1 MRKIFNL
8 VLIMSKRSFRV
19 TLIALFLVFSGIGCV
34 VSKSITDLFKD
45 YMTIL
50 KDKKF
55 TLTAGLSSQ
64 KFTVPDSD
72 FHGYSKNKFFSV
84 NYKWSPSIE
93 SNVLFVQGKNYVY
106 NRDATIQSTS
116 ASNTLGGGLKYIISE
131 YLNVVASY
139 AQSKSITYK
148 TVNGGVNT
156 FSEKSWATIRTP
168 SVSLNY
174 LYPVASSIYSLLTV
188 GASHSF
194 VRNHAYVNTQGSY
207 VGKKN
212 AEKTKCNLGATVMY
226 TGNPLVVP
234 FIKTTYENTLN
245 STNSIK
251 SRHAYSLGGGAA
263 LLGGLLAVSFSAGSY
278 NKSIK
283 NKVVNL
289 AGTIKF

>member
-1 MRKIFNL
+1 
-8 VLIMSKRSFRV
+8 MSKRFIRL
-19 TLIALFLVFSGIGCV
+19 TLITSAFVFSGVGCV

-64 KFTVPDSD
+64 KFTVQETD

-106 NRDATIQSTS
+106 NRNATIQSTS
-116 ASNTLGGGLKYIISE
+116 ASNTFGAGLKYIISE
-131 YLNVVASY
+131 YFNVVASY
-139 AQSKSITYK
+139 AQSKSITHK
-148 TVNGGVNT
+148 TISLGLNGIPNIALPE

-168 SVSLNY
+168 TASLNY

-212 AEKTKCNLGATVMY
+212 AEKSNCNLGATVMY

-245 STNSIK
+245 STNSMK

-263 LLGGLLAVSFSAGSY
+263 ILGGLLAVSFSAGSY